1 MRVHTRRKHAQSTSR
16 RPRGPG
22 RLSGSAKAHGLGSF
36 RRYSF
41 TVTEYRAPVD
51 DIVFSLKV
59 AGYDRLAELEQFEH
73 ADLDTVAG
81 LLEEAGEFM
90 AEVIAPTNREGD
102 VIGSKYLGDGVVE
115 TPPSFKPAYDKLV
128 ESGWLTPA
136 FPSQYGGGDFPQTV
150 GSAIQELVQS
160 SNMAFSLGPLL
171 THGFADAF
179 LAYASDELK
188 DRYLPKMISGQWMGT
203 MNLTEP
209 QAGTDVGA
217 LTTKAVPND
226 DGSWSITGGKI
237 FITWGEHDLTEN
249 IIHLVLART
258 PGAPEGTKGISLFV
272 VPKFL
277 PTPDGEPGERNSL
290 TALGIEHKL
299 GIHGSPTCIMQFD
312 GAKGWLVG
320 EEHKGMR
327 AMFVMMNAARLS
339 VGMQGL
345 SQSVRAHQQSLEYA
359 RTRVQGRTITG
370 EATIIGHPDVRRM
383 LMTQRATIAGLRHLL
398 LLNAVNID
406 LAERHPDE
414 AVRARAEEMAGILTP
429 LSKSYGTEMGLE
441 NTSINIQMHGG
452 HGYIEETGAAQLW
465 RDVRITLLYEGT
477 NGVQAADL
485 VGRKLGVRQGQSF
498 LEFIAEMRQ
507 TLPDL
512 TAAGERTAR
521 IAEQL
526 GAALD
531 VLERTTGW
539 MLKTGA
545 AGDAASVLAGSV
557 PYQRIWALNVCA
569 WLLSK
574 AALRDDAPADALGLA
589 EFYAG
594 QLLPEVYAQAPAAT
608 AGAAPLTAVEL

>member
-1 MRVHTRRKHAQSTSR
+1 VTDY
-16 RPRGPG
+16 RP
-22 RLSGSAKAHGLGSF
+22 
-36 RRYSF
+36 
-41 TVTEYRAPVD
+41 PVD
-51 DIVFSLKV
+51 DILFSLKV
-59 AGYDRLAELEQFEH
+59 AGYDRLAELEQYAH
-73 ADLDTVAG
+73 ADLETVG
-81 LLEEAGEFM
+81 SLIEEAGAFM
-90 AEVIAPTNREGD
+90 AEVVAPTNREGD
-102 VIGSKYLGDGVVE
+102 VVGSTYQGDGVVV
-115 TPPSFKPAYDKLV
+115 TPPSFKPAYDKLMA
-128 ESGWLTPA
+128 SGWLSPS

-188 DRYLPKMISGQWMGT
+188 DLYLPRMISGEWMGT

-237 FITWGEHDLTEN
+237 FITWGEHDLTDN

-277 PTPDGEPGERNSL
+277 PTPDGELGARNPVS
-290 TALGIEHKL
+290 AIGIEHKL
-299 GIHGSPTCIMQFD
+299 GIHGSPTCVMQFD

-320 EEHKGMR
+320 DEHKGMR

-359 RTRVQGRTITG
+359 KQRVQGRTVTG
-370 EATIIGHPDVRRM
+370 EATILGHPDVRRM
-383 LMTQRATIAGLRHLL
+383 LMTQRSTIAALRYLLHL
-398 LLNAVNID
+398 NSINID
-406 LAERHPDE
+406 LAEQHPDG
-414 AVRARAEEMAGILTP
+414 AVRARAEEMAGLLTP
-429 LSKSYGTEMGLE
+429 LCKSYGTEMGLE
-441 NTSINIQMHGG
+441 NASINIQIHGG
-452 HGYIEETGAAQLW
+452 HGYIEETGASQLW

-485 VGRKLGVRQGQSF
+485 VGRKLAVRDGQSF
-498 LEFIAEMRQ
+498 LEFIAEMRELLP
-507 TLPDL
+507 TLR
-512 TAAGERTAR
+512 AAGDRQAT
-521 IAEQL
+521 IAAHLDSSL
-526 GAALD
+526 G
-531 VLERTTGW
+531 VLEQTTGW

-545 AGDAASVLAGSV
+545 AGDRASVLAGSV
-557 PYQRIWALNVCA
+557 PYQRIWAVNVCA
-569 WLLSK
+569 WLLAK
-574 AALRDDAPADALGLA
+574 AALDEDAPADALALA
-589 EFYAG
+589 EFYAT
-594 QLLPEVYAQAPAAT
+594 QLLPEAHSQAPAAT
-608 AGAAPLTAVEL
+608 AGAEQLYAVDL